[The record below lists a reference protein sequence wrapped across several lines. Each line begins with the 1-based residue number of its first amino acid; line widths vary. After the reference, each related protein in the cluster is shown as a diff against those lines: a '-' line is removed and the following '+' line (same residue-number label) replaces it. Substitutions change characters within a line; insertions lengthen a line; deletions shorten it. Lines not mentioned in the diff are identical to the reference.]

1 MTEESKAKTVNKH
14 VDIQR
19 LANLCSLVIPENI
32 SSTLGLQLEEIFS
45 YFESLSQYNTQNI
58 NPMSHVH
65 QDNNVLR
72 EDIVNT
78 SLTREEA
85 LSLAPER
92 KGAFFKVPLI
102 ID

>member
-1 MTEESKAKTVNKH
+1 
-14 VDIQR
+14 
-19 LANLCSLVIPENI
+19 
-32 SSTLGLQLEEIFS
+32 
-45 YFESLSQYNTQNI
+45 
-58 NPMSHVH
+58 MSHVH